1 MSKKSATSENRMVL
15 QLFTYWKRISKE
27 RLFPSLVD
35 VDPNGIAD
43 IWPHCFILDVTTEV
57 DRPVFHYIGK
67 SLERDRQIDLA
78 LAEIEKTELDE
89 PKRTPP
95 TRLGQAAK
103 NFRQTILKKSP
114 VSSGGVFEHPN
125 GKTILFRSI
134 LLPLSD
140 NDRTFNY
147 VLGAV
152 SSREISKDIRSSFEV
167 QIGTPNGQWQMDLV
181 ADDRDEALFVAR
193 RRYSN
198 SREPAVR
205 VVEEIRDPA
214 THLSKSKIIF
224 EKHRRSAQEAE
235 TDL

>member
-1 MSKKSATSENRMVL
+1 MSKKSASSENRMVL

-35 VDPNGIAD
+35 IDPGSIAD
-43 IWPHCFILDVTTEV
+43 IWPYCFILDVTTEV
-57 DRPVFHYIGK
+57 DRPIFHYIGK

-78 LAEIEKTELDE
+78 LAELEKSEGE
-89 PKRTPP
+89 EISRTPP

-103 NFRQTILKKSP
+103 NFRQALLKKSP
-114 VSSGGVFEHPN
+114 VTSGGVFEHPT

-140 NDRTFNY
+140 NERNFNY
-147 VLGAV
+147 ILGAV
-152 SSREISKDIRSSFEV
+152 SSREISTDARSSFEV
-167 QIGTPNGQWQMDLV
+167 QIGTVGGQWQMDLV
-181 ADDRDEALFVAR
+181 ADDRDEALYVAR

-214 THLSKSKIIF
+214 THLSRSRIIF
-224 EKHRRSAQEAE
+224 EKHRRTAQESLPE
-235 TDL
+235 